1 MSTYM
6 LEAPVQPVRWVAAIP
21 LAVVATFLI
30 FAFMVRL
37 VFTTIEAP
45 EETELANVDFP
56 VYTHDVFDTRKDI
69 EKPEKP
75 EVQEPPAPPQEKN
88 VDPDVGDLKIAYR
101 GPVTDGIRNGP
112 SISIDT
118 MPVPQVRVQPRYPN
132 RAIERGLEGY
142 VDVRF
147 DITKI
152 GTTSNVI
159 VVNANPEGVF
169 DRAAVKAVQRWKY
182 QPQLVEGEAIETKNI
197 THRIVFAMED

>member
-21 LAVVATFLI
+21 LAVVATFLT

-37 VFTTIEAP
+37 VFTTIEEPDEPTTVPQGVPIYEIREIETLP
-45 EETELANVDFP
+45 ETDKPVKPQVLETP
-56 VYTHDVFDTRKDI
+56 DTPD
-69 EKPEKP
+69 E
-75 EVQEPPAPPQEKN
+75 QY
-88 VDPDVGDLKIAYR
+88 VDPDGGDLTIAY
-101 GPVTDGIRNGP
+101 NGP
-112 SISIDT
+112 NVRNLKNGTNISIDT

-197 THRIVFAMED
+197 THRIVFEMED